1 MFFLLIR
8 KQFFSLFFQIVK
20 SLFLAHII
28 FPIQKTPLS
37 PPLPKKYLSIFS
49 RKNKFTLAEKE
60 KRKKKSLK
68 NFFPGRKRGHFSGA
82 LQLITTFNR

>member
-28 FPIQKTPLS
+28 FPIQKIPLS
-37 PPLPKKYLSIFS
+37 PPQKKIFIY
-49 RKNKFTLAEKE
+49 
-60 KRKKKSLK
+60 
-68 NFFPGRKRGHFSGA
+68 FFP
-82 LQLITTFNR
+82 